1 VRRLLAVLF
10 SLVLLA
16 ALGATAFAQAKS
28 LAVTTAKISVD
39 GVVSHSEYS
48 FSQTFDSI
56 TVYASRTSDALYLAA
71 VGDSTGW
78 VALGL
83 GSMKMDGSTIF
94 MGYVGKDGKPQF
106 KSQSG
111 SGHSHHDASAEVS
124 ATIISFAM
132 KEAGGKTTL
141 ELALKP
147 AAYIKPGQSAL
158 DIIYAVGTER
168 SFIPR
173 HFFRGALS
181 LPLAK

>member
-1 VRRLLAVLF
+1 VRRSLAVLF
-10 SLVLLA
+10 SLVFLA

-39 GVVSHSEYS
+39 GVVSPGEYS
-48 FSQTFDSI
+48 FSQSFDSI
-56 TVYASRTSDALYLAA
+56 TVYASRTADALYIAA

-78 VALGL
+78 VALGV

-106 KSQSG
+106 KAQSG
-111 SGHSHHDASAEVS
+111 SGHAHHDASADVS
-124 ATIISFAM
+124 ATIISYAM
-132 KEAGGKTTL
+132 KEAGGKTTM

-147 AAYIKPGQSAL
+147 AQYIKSGQSAL
-158 DIIYAVGTER
+158 DIIYAVGTEK

-173 HFFRGALS
+173 HFSRGAVS
-181 LPLAK
+181 LTLAK